1 MVAAGAAS
9 SGSAIRLNGV
19 EASAGP
25 RFSVVIPAHNEER
38 LLPRLLDSIDTAREV
53 YGGGPGSIEIIVA
66 DNASTDSTAS
76 LAASRDCLVVPVE
89 KRVIAAARNGG
100 ARAARG
106 EIVCFVDADAR
117 IHAET
122 FGAIDEALATGRVV
136 GGATG
141 VRLERWSLGI
151 AAAYL
156 MIVPL
161 VWVTGIDTGL
171 VFCRRED
178 FEAVGGYDENLR
190 IAEDVVF
197 PWALKRLGRRRGQ
210 RLVRLRGFKATASL
224 RKFDEHGD
232 WHYVAMLPRTTL
244 LFLFRRR
251 AFLEFIDRYW
261 YRPSR

>member
-1 MVAAGAAS
+1 M
-9 SGSAIRLNGV
+9 

-25 RFSVVIPAHNEER
+25 RFSVVIPAYNEER
-38 LLPRLLDSIDTAREV
+38 LLPGLLDSIDAAREI
-53 YGGGPGSIEIIVA
+53 YGGGPGAIEVIVA

-76 LAASRDCLVVPVE
+76 LAASRGCLVVPVE

-106 EIVCFVDADAR
+106 EIVCFVDANAR
-117 IHAET
+117 IHRET
-122 FGAIDEALATGRVV
+122 FRAIDEALATGRVV

-141 VRLERWSLGI
+141 VRLERWSAGI

-178 FEAVGGYDENLR
+178 FEAVGGYDERLR
-190 IAEDVVF
+190 IAEDVAF
-197 PWALKRLGRRRGQ
+197 SWALKRLGRRRGQ
-210 RLVRLRGFKATASL
+210 KLVRLRRNKAIGSL
-224 RKFDEHGD
+224 RKFDEFGD
-232 WHYVAMLPRTTL
+232 WHYVTMLPRSL
-244 LFLFRRR
+244 WLFLFRRR
-251 AFLEFIDRYW
+251 SLDHWIDQYW
-261 YRPSR
+261 YRPNR

>member
-1 MVAAGAAS
+1 
-9 SGSAIRLNGV
+9 V
-19 EASAGP
+19 EASARP
-25 RFSVVIPAHNEER
+25 RFSVVVPAYNEER
-38 LLPRLLDSIDTAREV
+38 LLPRLLDSIDAAREI
-53 YGGGPGSIEIIVA
+53 YGRGPGAIEVIVA

-76 LAASRDCLVVPVE
+76 LAASRGCVVVSVE
-89 KRVIAAARNGG
+89 KRVIASARNGG

-106 EIVCFVDADAR
+106 EILCFVDADTW

-122 FGAIDEALATGRVV
+122 FRAIDGALAGGRVV

-141 VRLERWSLGI
+141 VRLERWSPGI
-151 AAAYL
+151 AVAYM

-161 VWVTGIDTGL
+161 VWITGIDTGL

-190 IAEDVVF
+190 IAEDVAF

-210 RLVRLRGFKATASL
+210 RLVRLRRFKATASL

-232 WHYVAMLPRTTL
+232 WHYVAMLPRTAFL
-244 LFLFRRR
+244 YLFRRR

>member
-1 MVAAGAAS
+1 VVAAGSAS

-25 RFSVVIPAHNEER
+25 RFSVVIPAYNEER
-38 LLPRLLDSIDTAREV
+38 LLPRLLDSIDAAREI
-53 YGGGPGSIEIIVA
+53 YGGGPGAIEVIVA

-76 LAASRDCLVVPVE
+76 LAASRGCRVVPVE
-89 KRVIAAARNGG
+89 RRVIAAARNGG

-106 EIVCFVDADAR
+106 DIVCFVDADAR
-117 IHAET
+117 IHPET
-122 FGAIDEALATGRVV
+122 FRAIDEALTTGRVV

-141 VRLERWSLGI
+141 VRLERWSPGI
-151 AAAYL
+151 AVAYL

-197 PWALKRLGRRRGQ
+197 PWVLKRLGRRRRQ
-210 RLVRLRGFKATASL
+210 RLVRLRRFKATASL
-224 RKFDEHGD
+224 RNFDEHGD
-232 WHYVAMLPRTTL
+232 WHYVAMLPRTTF
-244 LFLFRRR
+244 LFLFRRQ

>member
-1 MVAAGAAS
+1 
-9 SGSAIRLNGV
+9 
-19 EASAGP
+19 
-25 RFSVVIPAHNEER
+25 
-38 LLPRLLDSIDTAREV
+38 
-53 YGGGPGSIEIIVA
+53 
-66 DNASTDSTAS
+66 
-76 LAASRDCLVVPVE
+76 
-89 KRVIAAARNGG
+89 
-100 ARAARG
+100 
-106 EIVCFVDADAR
+106 VDADTR
-117 IHAET
+117 IHART
-122 FGAIDEALATGRVV
+122 FGAIDDAMAGGRVV

-141 VRLERWSLGI
+141 VRLERWSPGI
-151 AAAYL
+151 AVAYM

-210 RLVRLRGFKATASL
+210 RLVRLRRFKATASL

-232 WHYVAMLPRTTL
+232 WHYVAMLPRTTFL
-244 LFLFRRR
+244 YLFRRR

>member
-1 MVAAGAAS
+1 
-9 SGSAIRLNGV
+9 V
-19 EASAGP
+19 EASARP
-25 RFSVVIPAHNEER
+25 RFSVVIPAYNEER
-38 LLPRLLDSIDTAREV
+38 LLPKLLDSIDAACELYAGGSRAVEV
-53 YGGGPGSIEIIVA
+53 VVA

-76 LAASRDCLVVPVE
+76 LAASRGCRVVSVE

-106 EIVCFVDADAR
+106 EIVCFVDADTT
-117 IHAET
+117 IHPET
-122 FGAIDEALATGRVV
+122 FRAIDEALATGRVV

-141 VRLERWSLGI
+141 VRLERWSPGI
-151 AAAYL
+151 AAAYM

-178 FEAVGGYDENLR
+178 FEAIGGYDERLR
-190 IAEDVVF
+190 IAEDVAF

-210 RLVRLRGFKATASL
+210 VLTRLRRYKATASL

-232 WHYVAMLPRTTL
+232 WHYVAMLPRTTF

-261 YRPSR
+261 YRPTR

>member
-1 MVAAGAAS
+1 M
-9 SGSAIRLNGV
+9 
-19 EASAGP
+19 EASARP
-25 RFSVVIPAHNEER
+25 RFSIVIPGYNEER
-38 LLPRLLDSIDTAREV
+38 FLPRLLDSIDAAREV
-53 YGGGPGSIEIIVA
+53 YGGDPRSIEVILA

-76 LAASRDCLVVPVE
+76 LAASRGCRVVSVE

-117 IHAET
+117 IHPKT
-122 FGAIDEALATGRVV
+122 FRAIDEVLATGRVV

-141 VRLERWSLGI
+141 VRLERWSPGI
-151 AAAYL
+151 AAAYM

-161 VWVTGIDTGL
+161 VWITGIDTGL

-197 PWALKRLGRRRGQ
+197 PWALKCLGRRRGQ
-210 RLVRLRGFKATASL
+210 RLVRLRRFKATVSL

-232 WHYVAMLPRTTL
+232 WHYVAMLPRTTF
-244 LFLFRRR
+244 LFLFRRQ
-251 AFLEFIDRYW
+251 AFLDFIDRYW
-261 YRPSR
+261 YRPGR

>member
-1 MVAAGAAS
+1 M
-9 SGSAIRLNGV
+9 
-19 EASAGP
+19 EASARP
-25 RFSVVIPAHNEER
+25 RFSVVIPAYNEER
-38 LLPRLLDSIDTAREV
+38 LLPMLLDSIDAAREI
-53 YGGGPGSIEIIVA
+53 YGRGTGAIEVIVA

-76 LAASRDCLVVPVE
+76 LAVSHGCLVVSVE
-89 KRVIAAARNGG
+89 KRVIASARNGG
-100 ARAARG
+100 VRAARG
-106 EIVCFVDADAR
+106 EIVCFVDADTR

-122 FGAIDEALATGRVV
+122 FCAIDDALASGRVI

-141 VRLERWSLGI
+141 VRLERWSPGVVV
-151 AAAYL
+151 AYM

-161 VWVTGIDTGL
+161 VWITGIDTGL

-178 FEAVGGYDENLR
+178 FEAVGGYGENLR
-190 IAEDVVF
+190 IAEDIAF

-210 RLVRLRGFKATASL
+210 RLVRLRRFKATASL

-232 WHYVAMLPRTTL
+232 WHYVTMLPRTTFL
-244 LFLFRRR
+244 YLFRRR

>member
-1 MVAAGAAS
+1 M
-9 SGSAIRLNGV
+9 
-19 EASAGP
+19 EASARP
-25 RFSVVIPAHNEER
+25 RFSVVVPAYNEER
-38 LLPRLLDSIDTAREV
+38 LLPRLLDSIDAAREI
-53 YGGGPGSIEIIVA
+53 YGRGPGAIEVIVA

-76 LAASRDCLVVPVE
+76 LAASRGCVVVSVE
-89 KRVIAAARNGG
+89 KRVIASARNGG

-106 EIVCFVDADAR
+106 EILCFVDADTW

-122 FGAIDEALATGRVV
+122 FRAIDGALAGGRVV

-141 VRLERWSLGI
+141 VRLERWSPGI
-151 AAAYL
+151 AVAYM

-161 VWVTGIDTGL
+161 VWITGIDTGL

-190 IAEDVVF
+190 IAEDVAF
-197 PWALKRLGRRRGQ
+197 HWALKRLGRRRGQ
-210 RLVRLRGFKATASL
+210 RLVRLRRFKATASL
-224 RKFDEHGD
+224 RKSDEHGD
-232 WHYVAMLPRTTL
+232 WHYVAMLPRTAFL
-244 LFLFRRR
+244 YLFRRR

>member
-1 MVAAGAAS
+1 MEE
-9 SGSAIRLNGV
+9 SAR
-19 EASAGP
+19 P
-25 RFSVVIPAHNEER
+25 RFSVVIPAYNEER
-38 LLPRLLDSIDTAREV
+38 FLPGLLDSIDEARRIYGRGSSAVEV
-53 YGGGPGSIEIIVA
+53 VVA
-66 DNASTDSTAS
+66 DNASTDSTAALAGSRGS
-76 LAASRDCLVVPVE
+76 LVIPVE

-106 EIVCFVDADAR
+106 EILCFVDADTR

-122 FGAIDEALATGRVV
+122 FRAIDEALATGRVV

-141 VRLERWSLGI
+141 VRLERWSPGI
-151 AAAYL
+151 AAAYM

-161 VWVTGIDTGL
+161 VWITGIDTGL

-190 IAEDVVF
+190 IAEDVAF

-210 RLVRLRGFKATASL
+210 RLVRLRRFKATASL

-232 WHYVAMLPRTTL
+232 WHYVAMLPRTL
-244 LFLFRRR
+244 FLFLFRRQ
-251 AFLEFIDRYW
+251 AFQDFVDRYW
-261 YRPSR
+261 YRPNR

>member
-1 MVAAGAAS
+1 
-9 SGSAIRLNGV
+9 V
-19 EASAGP
+19 EASARP
-25 RFSVVIPAHNEER
+25 RFSVVIPAYNEER
-38 LLPRLLDSIDTAREV
+38 LLPRLLDSIDAAREI
-53 YGGGPGSIEIIVA
+53 YGRGPGAIEVIVA

-76 LAASRDCLVVPVE
+76 LAASRGCVVVSVE

-106 EIVCFVDADAR
+106 EILCFVDADTW
-117 IHAET
+117 IHAQT
-122 FGAIDEALATGRVV
+122 FRAIDGALAGGRVV

-141 VRLERWSLGI
+141 VRLERWSPGI
-151 AAAYL
+151 AVAYM

-190 IAEDVVF
+190 IAEDVAF

-210 RLVRLRGFKATASL
+210 RLVRLRRFKATASL

-232 WHYVAMLPRTTL
+232 WHYVAMLPRTTFL
-244 LFLFRRR
+244 YLFRRR